1 VAKGDYEEPMI
12 DVEVS
17 VADLARLCSPF
28 DGHEWECDPIDPA
41 EVLEAAAEEV
51 FETESWQAVNSRH
64 RGIPF
69 DDVGF
74 HVGRLA
80 YLYAHPDHNPV
91 ELEIE
96 GYVDRYG
103 DYRRVRMHDGNHR
116 LGAAMLRE
124 DEVIRARV
132 PECFLEDLREFL
144 PSLNVVEAVSCS
156 PGA

>member
-1 VAKGDYEEPMI
+1 VAKGDYDGPMI
-12 DVEVS
+12 DIEVG
-17 VADLARLCSPF
+17 VPDLARHCSPF
-28 DGHEWECDPIDPA
+28 DGHEWECDPIDQE
-41 EVLEAAAEEV
+41 EVLEAAAEGV
-51 FETESWQAVNSRH
+51 FETESWQSVNSRN
-64 RGIPF
+64 RGRPF

-80 YLYAHPDHNPV
+80 YLFVHPDPTPV
-91 ELEIE
+91 EIEIE

-124 DEVIRARV
+124 DEVIRAQV

-144 PSLNVVEAVSCS
+144 PSLKVVGTVDCS